1 MKPTCEKRLAGVHPD
16 LAAIV
21 RRAAANGPEFRVTC
35 GLRTADE
42 QRRLMAEGRSRT
54 MRSRHLSGHAVDLV
68 AAGGSYDAGAM
79 RAINAAMMRAAAELG
94 TPLEW
99 GGDWKSFC
107 DTPHWQLPW
116 AAYPIEG
123 PRSTGPAPD
132 GLPPPVEA
140 PPDLKPLAASAQVQA
155 GLTEG
160 AAGVFL
166 KGVTLTEL
174 MAEAKGAG
182 GMLPAL
188 SGNPLLA
195 VLLGVSAGMIA
206 LGAFHVWERNR
217 KRRNYGI

>member
-1 MKPTCEKRLAGVHPD
+1 MKSRDEDKLAGVHPD

-42 QRRLMAEGRSRT
+42 QRRLMAAGKSRT
-54 MRSRHLSGHAVDLV
+54 MRSRHLTGHAVDLV
-68 AAGGSYDAGAM
+68 AAGGSYDEGAM
-79 RAINAAMMRAAAELG
+79 RAINAAMMLAAAELG
-94 TPLEW
+94 HPLEW
-99 GGDWKSFC
+99 GGNWKSFC

-116 AAYPIEG
+116 AAYPIDG

-132 GLPPPVEA
+132 GQPPPVEA
-140 PPDLKPLAASAQVQA
+140 PAPLKPLAASAQTQA
-155 GLTEG
+155 GMAEG

-174 MAEAKGAG
+174 MAEAKTAG
-182 GMLPAL
+182 GYLPAL
-188 SGNPLLA
+188 SANPLLA

-206 LGAFHVWERNR
+206 IGAFQIWERRR
-217 KRRNYGI
+217 KRQNYGI